1 MLDVSFT
8 ARFDSFTLSAQFLLE
23 KSGVISVIGPSGAG
37 KSSLLNAIAGYSK
50 ITDGYISWKETPIH
64 MTEASARPI
73 ATLFQDNNLFPHL
86 TIQRNLALA
95 ITQWPWLSSKHKTI
109 VQKALNS
116 IGLSGFEDRLPSKLS
131 GGERSRAALA
141 RVLLQDRPILL
152 LDEPFSALGP
162 GLKDEMLDLVSQIAN
177 ERNLLV
183 MIVTH
188 DPKDAI
194 RISKQTLTVIDGKV
208 EGPVPTNR
216 ALNKKSGPLSE
227 YLQKNP

>member
-1 MLDVSFT
+1 MLDASFT
-8 ARFDSFTLSAQFLLE
+8 ARIDGFTLSAQFVLE
-23 KSGVISVIGPSGAG
+23 KSGVIAVIGPSGAG

-50 ITDGYISWKETPIH
+50 ITDGHISWKGTPIH
-64 MTEASARPI
+64 MKEASSRPI

-95 ITQWPWLSSKHKTI
+95 VTQWPWLSSKHKAI
-109 VQKALNS
+109 VQKTLNS
-116 IGLSGFEDRLPSKLS
+116 IGLFGFEDRLPSKLS
-131 GGERSRAALA
+131 GGEISRTALA

-162 GLKDEMLDLVSQIAN
+162 GLKDEMIDLVSQIAN

-188 DPKDAI
+188 DPKDAV

-208 EGPVPTNR
+208 EGPVSTNR

-227 YLQKNP
+227 YLKKNP